1 MPRFRVQFATA
12 SGRIEIADME
22 AASERAVLATL
33 ETRGD
38 TPISVKSAD
47 HAAAAGPP
55 NARLRTGRA
64 VRRALLNF
72 THQMAAVIESSIPVI
87 QGLNAVA
94 EQTDHPGLRAAL
106 RRVASRV
113 EGGQTLAEGLAAE
126 PEFFPSIYIKS
137 VAAGEAAGRLADV
150 FQSLSQYLEE
160 AAETRSQVKSA
171 LTYPALVIGVL
182 VIAVVVMLILVI
194 PRFQDMFAK
203 YSSELPLPT
212 QVVMLGSNMLRHHY
226 LTLIAGLVCSWFALK
241 ALMRDRRFRVWFDEK
256 KLRIPIF
263 GTLLIGAYM
272 HRMVELLNLLTR
284 SALPI
289 TNTLRITADSMENEA
304 FKSDVRQ
311 MLRAVEGGRTLGEAF
326 ADTRWLT
333 PLVKRMLAIG
343 EQAGRTDQIFDYL
356 ARYYAR
362 QTKQMV
368 KMLSTLVEPLL
379 IASLAVVILF
389 FALAIF
395 LPMFKM
401 LRMVATT

>member
-1 MPRFRVQFATA
+1 MQTA
-12 SGRIEIADME
+12 EME
-22 AASERAVLATL
+22 AASERAILATL

-38 TPISVKSAD
+38 TPISVHSAD
-47 HAAAAGPP
+47 AAAAAAVP
-55 NARLRTGRA
+55 NARLKTGRA

-72 THQMAAVIESSIPVI
+72 THQMSAVIESSIPVI
-87 QGLNAVA
+87 QGLTAVA
-94 EQTDHPGLRAAL
+94 DQTDHPGLKAAL
-106 RRVASRV
+106 RRIASRV
-113 EGGQTLAEGLAAE
+113 EGGQTLAEGMAAE
-126 PEFFPSIYIKS
+126 PEYFPSIYVKS

-150 FQSLSQYLEE
+150 FESLSHYLED

-171 LTYPALVIGVL
+171 LTYPALVIVVL
-182 VIAVVVMLILVI
+182 AIAVIVMLILVI

-203 YSSELPLPT
+203 FSSELPLPT
-212 QVVMLGSNMLRHHY
+212 RVVMAGSNLLRHHY
-226 LTLIAGLVCSWFALK
+226 VILIAGLAGGWFGLRAL
-241 ALMRDRRFRVWFDEK
+241 LRDRRFRIWFDEK
-256 KLRIPIF
+256 KLRIPVF
-263 GTLLIGAYM
+263 GNLMVGAYM
-272 HRMVELLNLLTR
+272 HRMIELLNLLTR

-304 FKSDVRQ
+304 FKTDVRQ

-326 ADTRWLT
+326 AETRWLT

-368 KMLSTLVEPLL
+368 KMLSTLVEPML